1 MCIFRGELVLSG
13 LETPMKNI
21 VDIEGVGEVY
31 AKKLTDAGIKSV
43 EQLLESGATPKGRD
57 ELAEK
62 TGISHALLLRWV
74 NHADLIRIVG
84 VAEQYAELLEA
95 SGVDSIPE
103 LSHRVA
109 ENLHA
114 KMVEINEKKNLVRR
128 LPSVGQIGSW
138 IEQCKNLPRA
148 VFH

>member
-1 MCIFRGELVLSG
+1 
-13 LETPMKNI
+13 MKNI
-21 VDIEGVGEVY
+21 IDIEGVGEVY
-31 AKKLTDAGIKSV
+31 AKKLQDAGIKTV
-43 EQLLESGATPKGRD
+43 EQLLEQGATPKGRD
-57 ELAEK
+57 EIAAK
-62 TGISHALLLRWV
+62 TGISGALILRWV

-84 VAEQYAELLEA
+84 VAEQFAELLEA
-95 SGVDSIPE
+95 SGVDSVPE
-103 LSHRVA
+103 LSHRIA

-114 KMVEINEKKNLVRR
+114 KMVEINEKNNLVRR

>member
-1 MCIFRGELVLSG
+1 
-13 LETPMKNI
+13 MKNI
-21 VDIEGVGEVY
+21 IDIEGVGEVY
-31 AKKLTDAGIKSV
+31 AKKLTEAGIKSV
-43 EQLLESGATPKGRD
+43 EQLLEAGATPKGRD

-62 TGISHALLLRWV
+62 TGISSSLVLRWV

-84 VAEQYAELLEA
+84 VAEQFAELLEA
-95 SGVDSIPE
+95 SGVDSVPE

-114 KMVEINEKKNLVRR
+114 KMVEVNEKRNLVKR
-128 LPSVGQIGSW
+128 LPSVGQISSW
-138 IEQCKNLPRA
+138 IEQCKSLPRA

>member
-1 MCIFRGELVLSG
+1 
-13 LETPMKNI
+13 MKI
-21 VDIEGVGEVY
+21 IDIEGVGEVY
-31 AKKLTDAGIKSV
+31 AKKLEDAGIKSV
-43 EQLLESGATPKGRD
+43 EQLLEQGAQPKGR
-57 ELAEK
+57 EQIAEK
-62 TGISHALLLRWV
+62 TGISSALILRWV

-103 LSHRVA
+103 LAKRVA

-114 KMVEINEKKNLVRR
+114 KMSEVNTAKNLVRR
-128 LPSVGQIGSW
+128 LPSVGQVSGW
-138 IEQCKNLPRA
+138 IDQCKSLPRA

>member
-1 MCIFRGELVLSG
+1 
-13 LETPMKNI
+13 MKKI
-21 VDIEGVGEVY
+21 IDIEGVGEVY
-31 AKKLTDAGIKSV
+31 AQKLQDAGIKTV
-43 EQLLESGATPKGRD
+43 EELLEQGATPKGRD
-57 ELAEK
+57 QIAEK
-62 TGISHALLLRWV
+62 TGISGALILRWV

-109 ENLHA
+109 ENLYA
-114 KMVEINEKKNLVRR
+114 KMVEVNEKKSLVRR
-128 LPSVGQIGSW
+128 LPSVGQVSAW
-138 IEQCKNLPRA
+138 IDQCKNLPRA

>member
-1 MCIFRGELVLSG
+1 M
-13 LETPMKNI
+13 
-21 VDIEGVGEVY
+21 
-31 AKKLTDAGIKSV
+31 
-43 EQLLESGATPKGRD
+43 
-57 ELAEK
+57 
-62 TGISHALLLRWV
+62 

-84 VAEQYAELLEA
+84 VAEQFAELLEA

-114 KMVEINEKKNLVRR
+114 RMVEVNEKRNLVRR

-138 IEQCKNLPRA
+138 IEQCKSLPRA

>member
-1 MCIFRGELVLSG
+1 
-13 LETPMKNI
+13 MKKI
-21 VDIEGVGEVY
+21 IDIEGVGEVY
-31 AKKLTDAGIKSV
+31 AQKLQDAGISTV
-43 EQLLESGATPKGRD
+43 EQLLEQGATPKGRD
-57 ELAEK
+57 QIAQK
-62 TGISHALLLRWV
+62 TGISGALLLRWV

-84 VAEQYAELLEA
+84 VAEQYGELLEA

-114 KMVEINEKKNLVRR
+114 KMVEVNERKNLVGR
-128 LPSVGQIGSW
+128 LPSVGQVSAW
-138 IEQCKNLPRA
+138 IDQCKNLPRA

>member
-1 MCIFRGELVLSG
+1 
-13 LETPMKNI
+13 MKKI
-21 VDIEGVGEVY
+21 IDIEGVGEVY
-31 AKKLTDAGIKSV
+31 AKKLEAAGIKSV
-43 EQLLESGATPKGRD
+43 EQLLERGAQPKGREEIAD
-57 ELAEK
+57 Q
-62 TGISHALLLRWV
+62 TGISSSLILRWV

-84 VAEQYAELLEA
+84 VAEQFAELLEA

-114 KMVEINEKKNLVRR
+114 KLSEVNEVKKLVRR
-128 LPSVGQIGSW
+128 LPSVSQVSGW
-138 IEQCKNLPRA
+138 IEQCKSLPRA

>member
-1 MCIFRGELVLSG
+1 
-13 LETPMKNI
+13 MKNI
-21 VDIEGVGEVY
+21 IDIEGVGEVY
-31 AKKLTDAGIKSV
+31 AKKLGEAGIKSV
-43 EQLLESGATPKGRD
+43 EQLLERGATPKGRD

-74 NHADLIRIVG
+74 NHADLNRIVG
-84 VAEQYAELLEA
+84 VSQQYSELLEA
-95 SGVDSIPE
+95 AGVDSVVE

-114 KMVEINEKKNLVRR
+114 KMVEVNEKRNLVRR
-128 LPSVGQIGSW
+128 LPTVGQIGGW
-138 IEQCKNLPRA
+138 IEQCKKLPRA

>member
-1 MCIFRGELVLSG
+1 MARR
-13 LETPMKNI
+13 PR
-21 VDIEGVGEVY
+21 
-31 AKKLTDAGIKSV
+31 DAIRSPRRRV
-43 EQLLESGATPKGRD
+43 FPENV
-57 ELAEK
+57 
-62 TGISHALLLRWV
+62 ILRWV

-103 LSHRVA
+103 LAHRVA

-114 KMVEINEKKNLVRR
+114 KMVEVNEKKHLVKR
-128 LPSVGQIGSW
+128 LPSVGQVSGW
-138 IEQCKNLPRA
+138 IDQCKNLPRA